1 MKRGCLSD
9 NLIYINIL
17 LKGHILIFQ
26 VFIQKK
32 GRSMQQEQDSV
43 YKQLIALHDETF
55 AGGFYETAYHILAAA
70 LHRAQDIDSEYLLG
84 QVEELAQQDMVF
96 IDQHYPK
103 HNLSSQSAQARA
115 TNPLYRTLAKHELVR
130 RTLIIALHQRNPQK
144 RGGVII
150 KGFLFEN
157 APSI

>member
-1 MKRGCLSD
+1 
-9 NLIYINIL
+9 
-17 LKGHILIFQ
+17 
-26 VFIQKK
+26 
-32 GRSMQQEQDSV
+32 MQQEQDSV
-43 YKQLIALHDETF
+43 YEQLITLHNETF
-55 AGGFYETAYHILAAA
+55 ADGFYETAYHILAAA

-96 IDQHYPK
+96 IDQHYPT

-115 TNPLYRTLAKHELVR
+115 TNSLYRTLAKHASVR
-130 RTLIIALHQRNPQK
+130 RTLISHYINRIHKK